1 MQVGDLVTFES
12 HYSATETLGRGS
24 KYLGVVLKTGST
36 SHGQPTAYIEW
47 VDTYTPAGFYAVNIL
62 KVIDAS
68 R

>member
-24 KYLGVVLKTGST
+24 KYLGVVLEVESNK
-36 SHGQPTAYIEW
+36 HGQTAAYIEW
-47 VDTYTPAGFYAVNIL
+47 ADAYTPAGFYAANIL
-62 KVIDAS
+62 KVLNES